1 MKKINVALVTLAI
14 IMIGAT
20 YFNVM
25 AQAAQVTR
33 INVNRG
39 LIVIDGNK
47 DDGFVKGATVC
58 FYSTSGEEITCGRI
72 QQTSES
78 YATVKIN
85 NRKAKQIRFGMEAI
99 LTDSITNKE

>member
-20 YFNVM
+20 YFSVM

>member
-72 QQTSES
+72 QQTSEA